1 LSEGYVYSPFSIRA
15 DSSKPARI
23 VQDPEGKLW
32 LQYYDL
38 DGQLRQAPLSLI
50 IFPQELGN
58 LKDQIPVQDF
68 FQSLRV
74 SIVDKTFNVLEG
86 TVKKLDSVSISASG
100 TSEFTLSGV
109 SKYSAVIATVRA
121 SYNAS
126 ATQGVRVRWLYSADN
141 VSYDG
146 VEDAEDA
153 GNYEDLTFSAGATR
167 QRTIVIP
174 LLQPYTKVQV
184 VNKDTSYSVT
194 VSCWTSFM
202 R

>member
-1 LSEGYVYSPFSIRA
+1 MSEGFVYSPFSIQA

-23 VQDPEGKLW
+23 VQDSEGKLW
-32 LQYYDL
+32 LEYYDL
-38 DGQLRQAPLSLI
+38 GGQIRRVPLSLI

-58 LKDQIPVQDF
+58 LKNQIPVQDF

-74 SIVDKTFNVLEG
+74 SVVDKTFNVLEG
-86 TVKKLDSVSISASG
+86 TVKQLDNVSISASG
-100 TSEFTLSGV
+100 TSEFVLSGV
-109 SKYSAVIATVRA
+109 SKYSSAIVTVRT

-141 VSYDG
+141 VNYDG

-167 QRTIVIP
+167 QRTLVIP
-174 LLQPYTKVQV
+174 LLQPYTKVQI